1 MFTFLAALS
10 LQAADPAELQPFEVE
25 GYRTRIEVEI
35 AAPRDLVFDVA
46 TGDVSP
52 WWDHTFYPDPAEL
65 VIEAELGGRFFE
77 RFEADQPDGVIHADV
92 ISVYRPQ
99 LLRLD
104 GPLGLSGRAFQ
115 MVTTW
120 TLEEVEEGAQTRFII
135 DLALIGEIDPELA
148 GIVRNVWVHF
158 IEGRLKPYVEAG
170 CHNEP
175 EAPCAAF
182 AEDG

>member
-1 MFTFLAALS
+1 MIVLFAALS
-10 LQAADPAELQPFEVE
+10 LQAVEPAELQRFDVE

-35 AAPRDLVFDVA
+35 AAPRDTVFDAA

-65 VIEAELGGRFFE
+65 VIEAELGGRFYE
-77 RFEADQPDGVIHADV
+77 RFVAGEPDGVIHADI
-92 ISVYRPQ
+92 ISVYRPE

-104 GPLGLSGRAFQ
+104 GPLGLSGRAYQ

-120 TLEEVEEGAQTRFII
+120 TLEEASDGAETRFII
-135 DLALIGEIDPELA
+135 DLAMMGEVDAELA
-148 GIVRNVWVHF
+148 GIVRGVWVHF

-170 CHNEP
+170 CHTAP
-175 EAPCAAF
+175 EEPCAVF
-182 AEDG
+182 ANDG